1 MKYIVII
8 VVIYLCS
15 NLSFS
20 TSKLIGF
27 DMGLVSFQRRS
38 EWIMLKPRG
47 WEQARLLWSSL
58 WTGALWVR
66 PIKLRGNFCP
76 SDPESFEG
84 HWSERDKLWH
94 KTCQGGGP

>member
-27 DMGLVSFQRRS
+27 DMGLVGFQRRS

-47 WEQARLLWSSL
+47 WGTS
-58 WTGALWVR
+58 
-66 PIKLRGNFCP
+66 
-76 SDPESFEG
+76 
-84 HWSERDKLWH
+84 
-94 KTCQGGGP
+94 